1 MGPIQVGNTRSGSV
15 VDLSM
20 PTAVPGSLVPLR
32 WAAPASVVLIALCT
46 LLDVLGGDHELWVGL
61 LLFAGPTATFAV
73 ALSRPGG
80 DGGQRFWRVML
91 AGMVLQVVLG
101 VLVVAAIG
109 ADPLAAVVTGVCMA
123 VFFCFFAVILV
134 PLLIGA
140 TAFHAR
146 RSHDDGDA
154 MLAVGG
160 AWVAIVQGVVL
171 LLSTHDFVWRV
182 PGLVLG
188 VAAVVVS
195 VVRGRRRRE
204 WCRRVERGAVAGL
217 RVRPPASLAELLHLP
232 AVYGPS
238 EHASAVIERVSVGLT
253 PYRSAHAY
261 EAIATLPT
269 HAARRP

>member
-1 MGPIQVGNTRSGSV
+1 MSGWVWPRSGNGRRRSV

-20 PTAVPGSLVPLR
+20 PTEVPGSLVPLR
-32 WAAPASVVLIALCT
+32 WAAPASVVLVALCI
-46 LLDVLGGDHELWVGL
+46 LLDVLGGDNELGVGL
-61 LLFAGPTATFAV
+61 LLFAVPTGTFAV

-91 AGMVLQVVLG
+91 VGLVLQVVLG
-101 VLVVAAIG
+101 VLVVGAIG

-123 VFFCFFAVILV
+123 VFFCLFAVILV
-134 PLLIGA
+134 PLLVGA
-140 TAFHAR
+140 TAFRAR

-154 MLAVGG
+154 MLALGG

-171 LLSTHDFVWRV
+171 LLSTHDFVWRL

-188 VAAVVVS
+188 VAAVMVS

-204 WCRRVERGAVAGL
+204 WVRRVERGAIGDL
-217 RVRPPASLAELLHLP
+217 RVRPPTSLAELMHLP
-232 AVYGPS
+232 AVYGAS
-238 EHASAVIERVSVGLT
+238 ERATSVIERVSVGPT

-261 EAIATLPT
+261 EAIATLP
-269 HAARRP
+269 RP